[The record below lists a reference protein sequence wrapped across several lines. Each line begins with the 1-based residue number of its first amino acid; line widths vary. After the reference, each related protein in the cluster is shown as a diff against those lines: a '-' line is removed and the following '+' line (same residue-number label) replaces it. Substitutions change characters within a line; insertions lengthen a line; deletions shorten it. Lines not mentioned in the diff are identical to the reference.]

1 MIFCKELNQEFADK
15 AAMFKALKENRDKII
30 SVKRAAIKDSDPVTY
45 FVKRAV
51 ADKAAGESDAVIGV
65 GSTIYPVINTTNYLD
80 SHGDVHGDGIWD
92 NSIKDNKG
100 KIFYAINHE
109 LKIGSI
115 VAYPQ
120 NVEAYVEMLDW
131 SQLGRDYIGKTQA
144 LIYKVLLTEAA
155 NKDFMGAVADKAP
168 IQNSVRMSYIS
179 MTLCIDDA
187 GEDYKQE
194 YANFYKYL
202 AIIANKQDAIDAGYF
217 WYIQEAK
224 IVKEGSAVLFGSN
237 DATPIFYSDPA
248 DAGQKEEKQGPP
260 ESSHKTKS
268 LIHNLI

>member
-1 MIFCKELNQEFADK
+1 MIFCKELNQEFATK
-15 AAMFKALKENRDKII
+15 ELMYAALKENAAKII
-30 SVKRAAIKDSDPVTY
+30 SIKKAAIKDSDPVTY
-45 FVKRAV
+45 FVKRTV
-51 ADKAAGESDAVIGV
+51 ADKATGENDAVIGV

-120 NVEAYVEMLDW
+120 NVEAYVETLEW

-168 IQNSVRMSYIS
+168 IQNSVRMGYIS
-179 MTLCIDDA
+179 IILCIDDSSD
-187 GEDYKQE
+187 DYKQE

-202 AIIANKQDAIDAGYF
+202 AVIANKQDAIDAGYY
-217 WYIQEAK
+217 WYVTEAK
-224 IVKEGSAVLFGSN
+224 IIKEGSAVLFGSN

-248 DAGQKEEKQGPP
+248 DAGQKEEKAGPP
-260 ESSHKTKS
+260 ESSQKVKS
-268 LIHNLI
+268 LFHNLI